1 MAIPPAVVNADWTH
15 RNGAAGGR
23 LLHPALRPVPQL
35 IWAVDLG
42 EGDAK
47 RRRLL
52 TGPIVAGGLVFAMD
66 AAGQLSAV
74 TRDGQLAWRR
84 SLVPAGQV
92 PDSGPGG
99 GMAAASGVLFVTTGF
114 GEVFALD
121 PRTGGTIWQR
131 TLEAPI
137 QAAPVVYD
145 GRVVAVQRDDTAY
158 GARRAHRRDAL
169 AGAGRRRHRADGRR
183 QPGGGRA
190 AGGGALRL
198 GRGAGRARRAT
209 G

>member
-1 MAIPPAVVNADWTH
+1 MAFLRALPLMLVAALALAGCNRGDPILPGERIPVRPDDEPVASASRGQAVAIPPAVVNADWTH

-52 TGPIVAGGLVFAMD
+52 TGPIVAGGLVYAMD

-92 PDSGPGG
+92 PDSGR
-99 GMAAASGVLFVTTGF
+99 AAAS
-114 GEVFALD
+114 
-121 PRTGGTIWQR
+121 
-131 TLEAPI
+131 
-137 QAAPVVYD
+137 
-145 GRVVAVQRDDTAY
+145 
-158 GARRAHRRDAL
+158 
-169 AGAGRRRHRADGRR
+169 RRRTA
-183 QPGGGRA
+183 
-190 AGGGALRL
+190 
-198 GRGAGRARRAT
+198 
-209 G
+209 